1 MATKIIGWKGKQ
13 VFQDLSDAA
22 IAGANIVMDKHVE
35 GAKALCPVGT
45 ITRTGTGFKLRDV
58 LFTPKK
64 GRSKGKTVNF
74 IANAWQDR
82 QPGSLKATIRKVTR
96 DDRPTNVRVYA
107 GNQKI
112 YYARF
117 TEYGT
122 ASTGWG
128 KGVPRQSFMRPSF
141 QVVKHKAKDII
152 EAEMRKVSEVKQ
164 V

>member
-1 MATKIIGWKGKQ
+1 MAVKIVGWKGKE
-13 VFQDLSDAA
+13 VFKELADAA

-35 GAKALCPVGT
+35 GAKRLCPVGT

-64 GRSKGKTVNF
+64 GRGKGKTVNF

-82 QPGSLKATIRKVTR
+82 QPGSLQATIRKVSR
-96 DDRPTNVRVYA
+96 YDRPTNVRVYA
-107 GNQKI
+107 GNEKI

-117 TEYGT
+117 IEYGT

-128 KGVPRQSFMRPSF
+128 KGVQKRPFMRPSF
-141 QVVKHKAKDII
+141 LAVKGKAKEII
-152 EAEMRKVSEVKQ
+152 EAEMRKVSEVK
-164 V
+164 